1 MEADFCILLQQLG
14 LEKLLFDNTFKLF
27 PIKSFYFKFLCFVG
41 FFWLLCG
48 VWFGGGWESVGL
60 GGVLLFVLGVCFLGL
75 VFFLFG
81 FVGVFT
87 FFYFKREV
95 AREKGNLSKLF
106 MCCLENGILSPLSAV
121 LAGIHMCSHKSSTD

>member
-1 MEADFCILLQQLG
+1 MFCWVFLVVVWCLVWRGLG
-14 LEKLLFDNTFKLF
+14 E
-27 PIKSFYFKFLCFVG
+27 C
-41 FFWLLCG
+41 
-48 VWFGGGWESVGL
+48 WFGGG
-60 GGVLLFVLGVCFLGL
+60 FVVCFGGL
-75 VFFLFG
+75 FSWVGIFLFG
-81 FVGVFT
+81 FVGVFS